1 MRLLD
6 KLINFIFS
14 LTMMVVSVVILLVT
28 FGFAS
33 SEYVNGIINEYVWN
47 TDYETIVLIV
57 AFIIFLASLK
67 TTIFLADFKKKKKM
81 PIMVNTDNGN
91 IQIAFETIENTAKAV
106 AKSYDEVKDVNA
118 RMVNKGKGVMIY
130 MSILVEQDSNISAIT
145 KGIQDKVKQKVLET
159 TGVKVF
165 NTSTGVKVFNT
176 DIKVKNIVEKSKKV
190 VEDKIEQP
198 LYVKGNIEKAPE
210 TEEVHNQESI
220 STQENNDSTQ
230 KEE

>member
-165 NTSTGVKVFNT
+165 NT

-210 TEEVHNQESI
+210 TEEVHNQESV
-220 STQENNDSTQ
+220 SAQENNDATQ